1 MLKDAMFHVPSKSF
15 SCHPSHACE
24 NFQLIYVEV
33 LDPIISVIK
42 ERFNHDF
49 LHKNYH
55 DDIEVDYLEAKK
67 DVWNAIFRGSKPTC
81 FRETIKALPSSK
93 TWWYQLLQ
101 NFVNY
106 LKLRNF
112 CRKIFR
118 ESWVQKLR
126 VSRKKFSRVVTERHI
141 SRKTFSRIKTIRI
154 FSQKSEHFKN
164 QRTLFYIL
172 RTFNFQK
179 WVKNLIRTFQT
190 DNAFSQL
197 CLT

>member
-67 DVWNAIFRGSKPTC
+67 DV
-81 FRETIKALPSSK
+81 
-93 TWWYQLLQ
+93 
-101 NFVNY
+101 
-106 LKLRNF
+106 
-112 CRKIFR
+112 
-118 ESWVQKLR
+118 
-126 VSRKKFSRVVTERHI
+126 
-141 SRKTFSRIKTIRI
+141 
-154 FSQKSEHFKN
+154 
-164 QRTLFYIL
+164 
-172 RTFNFQK
+172 
-179 WVKNLIRTFQT
+179 
-190 DNAFSQL
+190 
-197 CLT
+197 